1 MKQLTPIEE
10 LIPAF
15 RKWTKE
21 WEKYE
26 YNPLENPKPQSIDDF
41 IKPFLEKEKQ
51 VIVDAVNETYNSV
64 IGMETGYMP
73 TPIDGED
80 YYNNKYSK

>member
-1 MKQLTPIEE
+1 MKQLTPLEE
-10 LIPAF
+10 FINWINSDCTPMDCVLKA
-15 RKWTKE
+15 KE
-21 WEKYE
+21 
-26 YNPLENPKPQSIDDF
+26 L
-41 IKPFLEKEKQ
+41 LEKEKQ

-64 IGMETGYMP
+64 IGIETGYMP